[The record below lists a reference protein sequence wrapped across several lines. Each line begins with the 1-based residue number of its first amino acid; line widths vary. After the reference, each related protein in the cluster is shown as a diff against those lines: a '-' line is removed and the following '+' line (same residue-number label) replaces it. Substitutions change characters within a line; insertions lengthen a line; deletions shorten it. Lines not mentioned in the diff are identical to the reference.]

1 MSLLQVQDLSV
12 IAHNAGRDVTLVDRV
27 SFDLAE
33 GEILGLVGESGS
45 GKTLACRGLMRLLP
59 SANLRVQGG
68 AVRLAGR
75 DLLQLDDP
83 GMRAVRGGQ
92 LGMIFQ
98 NPSSHLDPLMRIGEQ
113 IAEGIRL
120 HQGAS
125 KKKTHACS
133 PSRCCARSGFPIP
146 RRESTTTLTSFPAA
160 CVSGQ

>member
-1 MSLLQVQDLSV
+1 MSLLQVRDLSV
-12 IAHNAGRDVTLVDRV
+12 IANNAGREVTLVDRV

-45 GKTLACRGLMRLLP
+45 GKTMACRGLMRLLP
-59 SANLRVQGG
+59 SPNLRVLGG
-68 AVRLAGR
+68 AVQLAGQ
-75 DLLQLDDP
+75 DLLALDDA

-92 LGMIFQ
+92 LGMVFQ

-125 KKKTHACS
+125 KKTRACRR
-133 PSRCCARSGFPIP
+133 SRYCVRSGFPTP
-146 RRESTTTLTSFPAA
+146 RRGSTTTPMSFPVA
-160 CVSGQ
+160 CASAQ